1 MSREQA
7 AEKIELLG
15 GKFQKSI
22 SKTTDFLVI
31 GEKVGATKI
40 EKAKKLGVKI
50 LEEDD
55 FLEML

>member
-55 FLEML
+55 FLEIL